1 MDEMIEARTMQDA
14 SKFESN
20 QVISAKVLR
29 GEYRL
34 LRRKQRGSVWKVYR
48 EIVRTDGAIINGL
61 YFCTGCKRVMRSFN
75 TSNLRTHKC
84 HVDYLRTEELC
95 EEGIAEI
102 HPPQLDDSLERR
114 LSWNSFQPSEWS
126 FHAVELLLELWARH
140 CVDLRDSR
148 KRVKIIWKMTG
159 EMKSLG
165 FTFTEIKN
173 KIDDMGQQYRRESH
187 MEKTTG
193 HKSEW
198 EYFETLKMI
207 FSSDRNII
215 DNMPLD
221 KSGSVPNTNSEHN
234 SFGSQL
240 DEPLMD
246 TNYLRSQKE
255 HSGEGDSF
263 NINEYAEEAQEDV
276 DELRILK
283 DNIIREI
290 EESSTVHSQ
299 ENFEDELDQQ
309 NSKTEEMKM
318 AKRQRAA
325 RIMEIEEEKL
335 VIEKKKCKLMKFF
348 VREMSSFHKDF
359 MDLLSNPKGGAHA

>member
-1 MDEMIEARTMQDA
+1 MIEARTMLDV

-20 QVISAKVLR
+20 QVISSKVLR

-48 EIVRTDGAIINGL
+48 EIVRSDGAIINGL

-84 HVDYLRTEELC
+84 HVDYLRTEDAC
-95 EEGIAEI
+95 EDAITEI
-102 HPPQLDDSLERR
+102 HPPILDESLERR

-126 FHAVELLLELWARH
+126 FHAVELLLELWAKH
-140 CVDLRDSR
+140 CVDLRDTR
-148 KRVKIIWKMTG
+148 KRVKVIWKMTG
-159 EMKSLG
+159 EMKALG

-187 MEKTTG
+187 MEKTSG
-193 HKSEW
+193 NKSEW
-198 EYFETLKMI
+198 EYYETLKMI
-207 FSSDRNII
+207 FNSDRNII
-215 DNMPLD
+215 DSMPLEN
-221 KSGSVPNTNSEHN
+221 SGNVPSRTSEQN

-246 TNYLRSQKE
+246 TNYLKSPKVQPRE
-255 HSGEGDSF
+255 RASF
-263 NINEYAEEAQEDV
+263 DANESAEEAQEDV
-276 DELRILK
+276 DELQILK

-299 ENFEDELDQQ
+299 ENYEDELDQQ
-309 NSKTEEMKM
+309 NSKTEEMRR

-325 RIMEIEEEKL
+325 RMMEIEEEKL
-335 VIEKKKCKLMKFF
+335 VIERKKCKLMKFF

-359 MDLLSNPKGGAHA
+359 MDILSNPKNGSHS

>member
-1 MDEMIEARTMQDA
+1 MIDACTMQDV

-20 QVISAKVLR
+20 QEISSKVLR

-95 EEGIAEI
+95 EDGIAEI
-102 HPPQLDDSLERR
+102 HSPKLDDSLERR
-114 LSWNSFQPSEWS
+114 LSWNNFQPAEWS
-126 FHAVELLLELWARH
+126 FHAVELLLELWAQH
-140 CVDLRDSR
+140 CVDLRDTR
-148 KRVKIIWKMTG
+148 KRVKVIWKMTG
-159 EMKSLG
+159 EMKTLG

-198 EYFETLKMI
+198 EYYETLKMI
-207 FSSDRNII
+207 FTSDRNII
-215 DNMPLD
+215 DSMPLEN
-221 KSGSVPNTNSEHN
+221 SGNVPITTSEQN

-240 DEPLMD
+240 DEPLVS
-246 TNYLRSQKE
+246 NYLQSQNVQTRE
-255 HSGEGDSF
+255 RDGFDR
-263 NINEYAEEAQEDV
+263 NECAEDVQEDV

-299 ENFEDELDQQ
+299 ENYEDELDQQ
-309 NSKTEEMKM
+309 NSKTEEMRRS
-318 AKRQRAA
+318 KRQRAA
-325 RIMEIEEEKL
+325 RMMEIEEEKL

-359 MDLLSNPKGGAHA
+359 MDLLSNPKEGSHS